1 MSADFMSTE
10 TTTQGVLV
18 REEEKAEVKA
28 PMVNVNNVEEAPAR
42 AGKQRMLYRHPTNK
56 MIGGVCGGL
65 ADFTGIDATFIRLAW
80 VVMTIITSGGG
91 VLAYLALWMLLP
103 VGTVAAGQVSPAV
116 ISLNEKNVIRA
127 AYVLIGLG
135 VLWLLSNIGIL
146 GGLWGAFW
154 TVATIFFWPA
164 LLIGAGYLLLRGA
177 NRDLKQDFANIRGRV
192 KMNVNGKVP
201 SSDEVKDGVRDVR
214 QRIPLKRSRTDKV
227 LLGVCG
233 GIGQRL
239 GIDANLVRLIWAAFS
254 IGSIGMGVLVYVA
267 VGLLLPEETEEDVVR
282 ARMEAQDVQVVDGTV
297 GSAS

>member
-28 PMVNVNNVEEAPAR
+28 PMVNVNNVEETPSR

-177 NRDLKQDFANIRGRV
+177 NRDLKQDFANIRSRV

>member
-177 NRDLKQDFANIRGRV
+177 NRDLKQDFANIRSRV